1 MGDWLSNAN
10 EALFLKLVRADE
22 DEANLSEEERALYSE
37 FHPTFTYPIFGDKE
51 TIYGYSN
58 LKINLFFAS
67 GSLAMYLNVSSSA
80 KLPTKTADDIEG
92 TLYKFIPADYN
103 KSFDTFKSVVEKD
116 ATAFKPLGKKI
127 HSYTRRAAG
136 KGKGK
141 GKETGPVAEDDPD
154 AVVYEVYHSTWD
166 TPGFREYHRRMQLF
180 ILLYIEGGSYIQEDE
195 DKWEFV
201 TLYERRTRP
210 PNDTQ
215 STDPP
220 SYTYHF
226 AGYSSLYPFWCWPD
240 KVRLRLSQFVILPPC
255 QHAGHGSA
263 LYGAIYQLA
272 LARDDV
278 VELTVEDPSE
288 AFEDL
293 RDRNDLKML
302 LSLEEFVQQGQG
314 TSGKFGPPVDKQW
327 AEKWRKDL
335 KIASRQFHRL
345 IEMLI
350 LRRLD
355 PSSKQAQKAFRLQVK
370 ERLYRFNYEILSQ
383 LEKDERLEKLEETF
397 QNVRTDYQRILP
409 TVK

>member
-10 EALFLKLVRADE
+10 EVLFLKLVRAND
-22 DEANLSEEERALYSE
+22 DEANLSEEEHTLYSE

-58 LKINLFFAS
+58 LKINASRLFDCSCLVDSDAPLSQLFFSS

-92 TLYKFIPADYN
+92 TRITQSGHLNLYFSDYN
-103 KSFDTFKSVVEKD
+103 KSFDTFRSVVEKD
-116 ATAFKPLGKKI
+116 ATTFKPLGKKI
-127 HSYTRRAAG
+127 HSYTRRVAG

-141 GKETGPVAEDDPD
+141 GRETGPVAEDDPD
-154 AVVYEVYHSTWD
+154 AAVYEVYHSTWD

-201 TLYERRTRP
+201 VLYERRTRLSKNAQP
-210 PNDTQ
+210 
-215 STDPP
+215 TDSP

-240 KVRLRLSQFVILPPC
+240 KVRLRLSQFVILPPY

-272 LARDDV
+272 LTREDV
-278 VELTVEDPSE
+278 AELTVEDPSE

-302 LSLEEFVQQGQG
+302 LSLEEFVQQGEG
-314 TSGKFGPPVDKQW
+314 TSGKLGPPVDKQW

-335 KIASRQFHRL
+335 KIAS
-345 IEMLI
+345 
-350 LRRLD
+350 
-355 PSSKQAQKAFRLQVK
+355 VK